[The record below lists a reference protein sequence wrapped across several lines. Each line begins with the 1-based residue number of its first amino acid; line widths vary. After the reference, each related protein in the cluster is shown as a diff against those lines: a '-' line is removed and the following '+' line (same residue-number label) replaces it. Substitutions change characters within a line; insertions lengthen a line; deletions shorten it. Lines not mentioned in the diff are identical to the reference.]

1 MLLRNCLHYRCFAT
15 GFQPQILPS
24 WEINQTK
31 LSSKGMGDYLKQ
43 TRLSIRKPHFFQGN
57 DEFGIPQLQEI
68 WRFNRLWLQSMYN
81 FSYQNCR
88 RKPELHFIMP
98 VD

>member
-1 MLLRNCLHYRCFAT
+1 LS
-15 GFQPQILPS
+15 S

-43 TRLSIRKPHFFQGN
+43 TRLSIRKPHLFQGN

-68 WRFNRLWLQSMYN
+68 WRFNRLWLQAMYN
-81 FSYQNCR
+81 FSYRNCR